1 MKDSMEGILSRSI
14 DYRKDRM
21 KIKLSRKRAF
31 FSFAIVLIVFTIF
44 SIAMKSPLH
53 AGFWDQINEQR
64 LLKQLIG
71 EGQFIGYQRNVDTND
86 PLSPLDVL
94 NDGFKM
100 IRVYED
106 FPGNYVVEWTWRAHL
121 KNKSS
126 RTVEITF
133 EYKLQD
139 QDAFLVASSKEF
151 FKKIDVGETVI
162 IEKTDHLPYETAKRV
177 KNSNWY
183 IHLQN

>member
-1 MKDSMEGILSRSI
+1 
-14 DYRKDRM
+14 M
-21 KIKLSRKRAF
+21 KIKLSRKRAC
-31 FSFAIVLIVFTIF
+31 FSFVIGLIIFTIF

-53 AGFWDQINEQR
+53 AGFWDQINENL
-64 LLKQLIG
+64 LLKRLIG
-71 EGQFIGYQRNVDTND
+71 EGQFMGYQRNVDTKD
-86 PLSPLDVL
+86 PLFPLEVL

-100 IRVYED
+100 IRVYQD
-106 FPGNYVVEWTWRAHL
+106 FPGNYLVEWTWRVLL

-133 EYKLQD
+133 EYKLHD
-139 QDAFLVASSKEF
+139 QDALLVAASKEY
-151 FKKIDVGETVI
+151 FKKIAVSETVI

-177 KNSNWY
+177 VNGNWY

>member
-1 MKDSMEGILSRSI
+1 MGEIKKATTN
-14 DYRKDRM
+14 RKDCM
-21 KIKLSRKRAF
+21 KTKLSRKRAC

-44 SIAMKSPLH
+44 STAMNSPLH
-53 AGFWDQINEQR
+53 AGFWDQINEKR
-64 LLKQLIG
+64 LLTGLIG
-71 EGQFIGYQRNVDTND
+71 EGQFIAYQRNVDTKD
-86 PLSPLDVL
+86 PGFPIEVL

-100 IRVYED
+100 TRVYQD
-106 FPGNYVVEWTWRAHL
+106 FPGNYQVEWTWHVVL
-121 KNKSS
+121 KNRSS

-151 FKKIDVGETVI
+151 FKKIAVGETVI
-162 IEKTDHLPYETAKRV
+162 LEKTDHLPYETAKRIM
-177 KNSNWY
+177 NSNWY

>member
-1 MKDSMEGILSRSI
+1 
-14 DYRKDRM
+14 M
-21 KIKLSRKRAF
+21 KIKLSRKRAC

-44 SIAMKSPLH
+44 GIALKSPLH
-53 AGFWDQINEQR
+53 AGFWDQINEKR
-64 LLKQLIG
+64 LLKRLIG
-71 EGQFIGYQRNVDTND
+71 EGQFIGYQRNVDTKD
-86 PLSPLDVL
+86 PLFPLEVL

-100 IRVYED
+100 IRVYQD
-106 FPGNYVVEWTWRAHL
+106 FPGIYLVEWTWRVLL
-121 KNKSS
+121 KNKTS

-151 FKKIDVGETVI
+151 FKKIAVGETVI
-162 IEKTDHLPYETAKRV
+162 VEKTDHLPYETAKRV
-177 KNSNWY
+177 MNSNWY

>member
-1 MKDSMEGILSRSI
+1 
-14 DYRKDRM
+14 M
-21 KIKLSRKRAF
+21 KIKLSWKRTC
-31 FSFAIVLIVFTIF
+31 FSFAIGLIVFTIF
-44 SIAMKSPLH
+44 GIALKSPLH
-53 AGFWDQINEQR
+53 AGFWDQINEKR
-64 LLKQLIG
+64 LLTQLIG
-71 EGQFIGYQRNVDTND
+71 EGQFIGYYRNVDTKD
-86 PLSPLDVL
+86 PFFPIDVL

-100 IRVYED
+100 IRVYQN
-106 FPGNYVVEWTWRAHL
+106 FPGNYMVEWTWRVLL
-121 KNKSS
+121 KNNSS

-151 FKKIDVGETVI
+151 FKKIAIGETVM

-177 KNSNWY
+177 MNSNWY